1 MRQEC
6 LNAIG
11 SVTGR
16 KVKPEEGDAI
26 MSNIRQIMGSL
37 RRSDQDA
44 WAKMTNDERVRA
56 AAGEY
61 IKQIKLEALKRKAD
75 IARQVLRQDERIR
88 EMERLSNERDLHAY
102 SAVAEIMRSVYR
114 RARGIQN
121 EYCTQ
126 LLDTLQGIDSRWFG
140 FVEDA
145 GDVRDFIREAFGED
159 TDNARAKAAWEA
171 WEKTTDAMRE
181 RAIRAGAQIGK
192 IDYGYIPQSHDLWKI
207 RKAGKDAWIDEIFP
221 LLDRER
227 FTNDKGEMMSD
238 DELLV
243 LLEHSYDDI
252 ITNGVV
258 TDDVTEI
265 AKNLP
270 VTNAARYK
278 KYPHRVLHFKD
289 AESFIRYESKFGN
302 SSLTGSLM
310 GHIAKMSNDIS
321 LLESF
326 GPKPQATYTMLK
338 GVADNVASQAQGTV
352 GKIDLLKKYSDHQGL
367 LGATVDDIWNVLSGV
382 TSQIEINR
390 DGVANFMAGWRNLE
404 VAGKL
409 GKAFISSFSDIPSY
423 FVASGFN
430 RLGFM
435 DSLKFFVAAYGSDW
449 KEYANRAGFIADSI
463 ISDFNRYA
471 ADNIGE
477 GWTAKLAN
485 ATMKASLL
493 SAFTDATRRAMCLN
507 MMAGM
512 AKMLKKDWADLDA
525 YDRARLEEGGISERD
540 FELLQM
546 AGTETHRG
554 IEFIT
559 IRQLKRLSEGALNGA
574 TQEEVDMLPSKLIG
588 FIVNESEMA
597 SLGPD
602 LITRAETTGGF
613 KRGTLKGELYRSF
626 FLFKSFPI
634 AMMERH
640 YRRAAFLGQYGNRVD
655 QASYAAGIFVAT
667 TIFGAISLQVQ
678 NLLNGKDLQDM
689 EVSLQNK
696 AFWMQAFTKGGGL
709 GFLGDWIV
717 NGLSEDARYGAMSG
731 LTNFAGPVVGT
742 VVDASDLLTSMAG
755 SAIYDK
761 ETKPG
766 ARAVRLVRS
775 HTPFV
780 NLWYTSAV
788 IDRAFMN
795 EVQDYLS
802 PGYLQRMETK
812 MRRGTG
818 QGYYWGRT
826 EMVPSRAPKVV
837 SPPQD

>member
-6 LNAIG
+6 LAAIG
-11 SVTGR
+11 SVTG
-16 KVKPEEGDAI
+16 KKITQEDGDAI
-26 MSNIRQIMGSL
+26 MSNLRQIMGAL
-37 RRSDQDA
+37 RRSDPDA
-44 WAKMTNDERVRA
+44 WSTMTNDERIRA
-56 AAGEY
+56 ASGEY
-61 IKQIKLEALKRKAD
+61 IKQVKLGALKRKAD
-75 IARQVLRQDERIR
+75 IAKQVLRQNERIK
-88 EMERLSNERDLHAY
+88 EMERLSEERDLHAY
-102 SAVAEIMRSVYR
+102 SAVAEIMRGVYR
-114 RARGIQN
+114 RSRGIQN

-145 GDVRDFIREAFGED
+145 VDVRDFIREAYGEN
-159 TDNARAKAAWEA
+159 TGNKRAKAAWEA

-192 IDYGYIPQSHDLWKI
+192 IDYGYIPQSHDIWKI
-207 RKAGKDAWIDEIFP
+207 CKVGKDEWINEIFP
-221 LLDRER
+221 LLDRDR
-227 FTNDKGEMMSD
+227 FTNNKGEKMSD
-238 DELLV
+238 EELMQ
-243 LLEHSYDDI
+243 LLEHSYTDI

-270 VTNAARYK
+270 VTNAARYQK
-278 KYPHRVLHFKD
+278 FPHRVLHFKD
-289 AESFIRYESKFGN
+289 AESFIQYETKFGK

-310 GHIAKMSNDIS
+310 GHVAKISNDIS

-338 GVADNVASQAQGTV
+338 GVADNVASQAQGTKS
-352 GKIDLLKKYSDHQGL
+352 KIDLLRKYSDHQGL
-367 LGATVDDIWNVLSGV
+367 LGATIDDIWNVLSGV

-390 DGVANFMAGWRNLE
+390 DGPANFMAGWRNLE

-423 FVASGFN
+423 FVACRFN
-430 RLGFM
+430 RLGVM
-435 DSLKFFVAAYGSDW
+435 DSLKFFMAAYGSDW

-512 AKMLKKDWADLDA
+512 AKMLKKNWDELDE
-525 YDRARLEEGGISERD
+525 YDRARLTQGGISERD
-540 FELLQM
+540 YELMQM
-546 AGTETHRG
+546 AGTESYKG

-559 IRQLKRLSEGALNGA
+559 LKQLKSLHEGVLNGA
-574 TQEEVDMLPSKLIG
+574 TQEEIDMLPSKLLG
-588 FIVNESEMA
+588 FIINESEMA

-613 KRGTLKGELYRSF
+613 KRGTIKGELYRSF

-640 YRRAAFLGQYGNRVD
+640 YRRAAFLGQYGTKVD

-667 TIFGAISLQVQ
+667 TVFGAISLQIQ

-689 EVSLQNK
+689 EVSLENK

-742 VVDASDLLTSMAG
+742 AVDASDLLTSMAG

-761 ETKPG
+761 ETKPA
-766 ARAVRLVRS
+766 ARAVRLFRS

-780 NLWYTSAV
+780 NLWYTSSV

-802 PGYLQRMETK
+802 PGYLQRMETRL
-812 MRRGTG
+812 RRGTG
-818 QGYYWGRT
+818 QGYYWGRK
-826 EMVPSRAPKVV
+826 EMVPSRAPRVV
-837 SPPQD
+837 EPPRK

>member
-6 LNAIG
+6 LAAI
-11 SVTGR
+11 SAVTG
-16 KVKPEEGDAI
+16 KNVKPEDGDAI
-26 MSNIRQIMGSL
+26 MSNMRQIMGAL
-37 RRSDQDA
+37 RRSDPDA
-44 WAKMTNDERVRA
+44 WAKLPNDDRVRA

-102 SAVAEIMRSVYR
+102 SAVAEIMCGVYR

-121 EYCTQ
+121 EYLTQ
-126 LLDTLQGIDSRWFG
+126 MLDTLQGINSHWFG

-159 TDNARAKAAWEA
+159 TGNARAKAAWEA

-207 RKAGKDAWIDEIFP
+207 CKAGKDAWINEIFP

-270 VTNAARYK
+270 ATNAARYK
-278 KYPHRVLHFKD
+278 KFPHRVLHFKD
-289 AESFIRYESKFGN
+289 ADSFIQYETKFGEG
-302 SSLTGSLM
+302 SLTGALK
-310 GHIAKMSNDIS
+310 GHIGKMSNDIA

-367 LGATVDDIWNVLSGV
+367 LGATVDDIWNVLIGV

-423 FVASGFN
+423 FVACRFN

-540 FELLQM
+540 FELMQM
-546 AGTETHRG
+546 AGTESYKG

-559 IRQLKRLSEGALNGA
+559 LRQLKSLNEGALNGV
-574 TQEEVDMLPSKLIG
+574 TQEEIDALPSKLLG
-588 FIVNESEMA
+588 FIINESEMA

-613 KRGTLKGELYRSF
+613 KRGTIKGELYRSF

-826 EMVPSRAPKVV
+826 EMVPSRAPRVV

>member
-88 EMERLSNERDLHAY
+88 ELERLSNERDLHAY

-278 KYPHRVLHFKD
+278 KFPHRVLHFKD

-367 LGATVDDIWNVLSGV
+367 FGATVDDIWNVLSGV

-613 KRGTLKGELYRSF
+613 KRGTLKGELYRSL

-689 EVSLQNK
+689 E
-696 AFWMQAFTKGGGL
+696 
-709 GFLGDWIV
+709 
-717 NGLSEDARYGAMSG
+717 
-731 LTNFAGPVVGT
+731 
-742 VVDASDLLTSMAG
+742 
-755 SAIYDK
+755 
-761 ETKPG
+761 
-766 ARAVRLVRS
+766 
-775 HTPFV
+775 
-780 NLWYTSAV
+780 
-788 IDRAFMN
+788 
-795 EVQDYLS
+795 
-802 PGYLQRMETK
+802 TK

-826 EMVPSRAPKVV
+826 EMVPSRAPRVV

>member
-61 IKQIKLEALKRKAD
+61 VKQVKLDALKRRAD
-75 IARQVLRQDERIR
+75 IAKQVLRQDERIR
-88 EMERLSNERDLHAY
+88 EMDRLSNEKDLHAY

-126 LLDTLQGIDSRWFG
+126 MLDTLRGIDSKWFG

-145 GDVRDFIREAFGED
+145 ADVRDFIREGFGED
-159 TDNARAKAAWEA
+159 TGNAKAKAAWQA
-171 WEKTTDAMRE
+171 WEKTSNDMRE

-192 IDYGYIPQSHDLWKI
+192 IDYGYIPQSHDLWKLC
-207 RKAGKDAWIDEIFP
+207 KAGKEAWIKEIFP

-227 FTNDKGEMMSD
+227 FTNDKGERMSD

-243 LLEHSYDDI
+243 LLDHSYDDI
-252 ITNGVV
+252 VTNGVV

-270 VTNAARYK
+270 ATNAARYK
-278 KYPHRVLHFKD
+278 KFPHRVLHFKD
-289 AESFIRYESKFGN
+289 ADSFIQYETKFGN
-302 SSLTGSLM
+302 GSLTGALV
-310 GHIAKMSNDIS
+310 GHVAKMSNDIS

-338 GVADNVASQAQGTV
+338 GVADNVAEQAQGTA
-352 GKIDLLKKYSDHQGL
+352 GKIDLLRKYSDHQGL

-382 TSQIEINR
+382 SSQIEVNR
-390 DGVANFMAGWRNLE
+390 EGVANFMAGWRNLE

-423 FVASGFN
+423 FVATKFN
-430 RLGFM
+430 RLGFV
-435 DSLKFFVAAYGSDW
+435 DSLKFLAAAYGSDW
-449 KEYANRAGFIADSI
+449 KEYANRAGFIADSM

-477 GWTAKLAN
+477 GWTGKLAN
-485 ATMKASLL
+485 ATMKASFL

-512 AKMLKKDWADLDA
+512 AKMLKKNWADLDA

-540 FELLQM
+540 FELMQM

-559 IRQLKRLSEGALNGA
+559 IRQLKSLSEGALNGV
-574 TQEEVDMLPSKLIG
+574 TQEEIDMLPSKLIG
-588 FIVNESEMA
+588 FIVSESEMA

-613 KRGTLKGELYRSF
+613 KRGTIKGELYRSF

-634 AMMERH
+634 AMLERH
-640 YRRAAFLGQYGNRVD
+640 YRRAAFLKQYGNKVD
-655 QASYAAGIFVAT
+655 QLSYAAGILVSS
-667 TIFGAISLQVQ
+667 TIFGAFSVQIQ
-678 NLLNGKDLQDM
+678 NLLNGKDMQDM
-689 EVSLQNK
+689 DDKE
-696 AFWMQAFTKGGGL
+696 FWMQSFAKAGGL

-742 VVDASDLLTSMAG
+742 AVDVSDLITASMG

-780 NLWYTSAV
+780 NLWYTSSV

-795 EVQDYLS
+795 ELQDYLS
-802 PGYLQRMETK
+802 PGYLQRMETR

-818 QGYYWGRT
+818 QGYWLPQRSLEPTRGPR
-826 EMVPSRAPKVV
+826 MANAPQK
-837 SPPQD
+837 